1 MGALSLT
8 RENALVLVL
17 VVAAWA
23 VRGEGPGVGNRES
36 GVGRRKRLIAF
47 AAGLALVLLPVAARN
62 YAVGGGFYLT
72 TSQFG
77 PNFYI
82 GNHAG
87 SDGTYVSL
95 RPGRGAPEFE
105 RQDATEL
112 AERAEGRPLTPAEV
126 SGYWT
131 DRAMAFIASDP
142 GAWLRLLA
150 RKAALL
156 VNTSEMLDTESQ
168 ESYAEVSWPLRVL
181 GGAGHFG
188 VLVPLAALGVWTLWP
203 DRRRLWVFFLL
214 PAAYAASVVVFY
226 VFARYRVA
234 LVPFL
239 VLFASAGLA
248 GARAWTGRASRR
260 ELVVAGVALAAL
272 AAFVNRP
279 LLSSAR
285 MRAIT
290 ETNLGASLQEAGRLD
305 AAVARYE
312 RAIAIQPDY
321 APAYNNLGLALAAQG
336 RLEEAASRFQSAVS
350 AAPSQASAHRH
361 LGSVQATLGRTADA
375 LASLARAVALDP
387 RDVGARYDFGSLLL
401 EQQRF
406 AEAADQFRA
415 ALDVTPD
422 HVRALN
428 NLGIALAS
436 QGRLDE
442 ALAAFERAV
451 QLQPDF
457 ADALKNLEMARRALR
472 RR

>member
-1 MGALSLT
+1 
-8 RENALVLVL
+8 
-17 VVAAWA
+17 
-23 VRGEGPGVGNRES
+23 
-36 GVGRRKRLIAF
+36 
-47 AAGLALVLLPVAARN
+47 VAARN

-131 DRAMAFIASDP
+131 NRAMAFVTSDP
-142 GAWLRLLA
+142 RAWLRLLA

-214 PAAYAASVVVFY
+214 PAAYGASVVLFY

-248 GARAWTGRASRR
+248 GARAWTRRASRR
-260 ELVVAGVALAAL
+260 ELAAATLALAAL

-350 AAPSQASAHRH
+350 AAPSQASAYRH

-387 RDVGARYDFGSLLL
+387 TDVDAHYDLGSLLL
-401 EQQRF
+401 GERRF
-406 AEAADQFRA
+406 TEAADQFRA

-457 ADALKNLEMARRALR
+457 ADALKNLEMARGALR
-472 RR
+472 SR